1 MVTKCFIFI
10 TLAAAAPSV
19 AQSYYRMRNKKKCKM
34 NPLPQIKATLPPK
47 EIQFLSL

>member
-19 AQSYYRMRNKKKCKM
+19 AQSYKEYKM